1 MIAPYVIA
9 GVCLLLAAG
18 CAQGV
23 FHWWR
28 LARAM
33 ARWPTVKGKIAS
45 SWSMLDGE
53 PFKYDYAVDGRNYVG
68 HRVFCSA
75 GGSSTADATAQ
86 EIAEKYPPGADV
98 TVFYDPKRPATA
110 VLEPRSMQN
119 AATSLAFMLAF
130 GFLGLVFLGMALR

>member
-1 MIAPYVIA
+1 MIVPYAIA
-9 GVCLLLAAG
+9 GALLLLAAG
-18 CAQGV
+18 SAQGV

-28 LARAM
+28 RARMM

-53 PFKYDYAVDGRNYVG
+53 PFKYDYAVEGRNYVG
-68 HRVFCSA
+68 HRIYWSA
-75 GGSSTADATAQ
+75 GGASTADATVQ
-86 EIAEKYPPGADV
+86 EIAEKYPPGAGV

-119 AATSLAFMLAF
+119 AAISLAFTLAF
-130 GFLGLVFLGMALR
+130 GFLGLAFLGVALR

>member
-1 MIAPYVIA
+1 VASGA
-9 GVCLLLAAG
+9 RHGALADSQRQDCLI
-18 CAQGV
+18 V
-23 FHWWR
+23 
-28 LARAM
+28 
-33 ARWPTVKGKIAS
+33 V
-45 SWSMLDGE
+45 
-53 PFKYDYAVDGRNYVG
+53 DYAVDGRNYVG